1 MTNPSE
7 FLTEGSL
14 ACHRIILGTDLG
26 YYIIVQNVSKQEA
39 PSCKKGVF
47 WVFFYVECWSVFQE
61 NPSHKNEERYHI
73 TICITVVDVESEWI
87 SEFVIQFLCGFLQIF
102 IFMDYWWT
110 IITIIIIFGEEILS
124 LTHILKFHINIEYIV
139 YRIVYFLKSNFDG
152 CFFLLWM
159 ECV

>member
-47 WVFFYVECWSVFQE
+47 WGFFFMWNVDQFFKKI
-61 NPSHKNEERYHI
+61 PLIKMKNV
-73 TICITVVDVESEWI
+73 TI
-87 SEFVIQFLCGFLQIF
+87 
-102 IFMDYWWT
+102 
-110 IITIIIIFGEEILS
+110 
-124 LTHILKFHINIEYIV
+124 
-139 YRIVYFLKSNFDG
+139 
-152 CFFLLWM
+152 
-159 ECV
+159 